1 VTGEGVK
8 DTEQWIADKGA
19 KYAYAYDKG
28 MKLMSALG
36 LNAYPSVILVG
47 ADGTVLYAGSAGGA
61 DRLIPKA
68 IEGALLKPMYEWPES
83 AAATRSALQ
92 KKKYADALAAAG
104 KVPEAD
110 GGPAIKAAIEGM
122 VASRVAS
129 VKAARD
135 AGDFLAAIEGSSEL
149 QKQLAG
155 LPAQA
160 EIKELSE
167 ALDKDEA
174 AQKVAKAQKKIRE
187 IRSQRLG
194 KTKEREKAIEDLQK
208 IAKDHA
214 GTRAATDAE
223 AFLAELRKRKS

>member
-1 VTGEGVK
+1 
-8 DTEQWIADKGA
+8 
-19 KYAYAYDKG
+19 
-28 MKLMSALG
+28 
-36 LNAYPSVILVG
+36 
-47 ADGTVLYAGSAGGA
+47 
-61 DRLIPKA
+61 
-68 IEGALLKPMYEWPES
+68 
-83 AAATRSALQ
+83 
-92 KKKYADALAAAG
+92 
-104 KVPEAD
+104 
-110 GGPAIKAAIEGM
+110 M

-135 AGDFLAAIEGSSEL
+135 AGDYLAAIEGSSEL

-208 IAKDHA
+208 IAKDNA